1 MSNMKGE
8 KKMTAVQFA
17 KRMEVDYTTVMRW
30 LKLKL
35 VPGAIL
41 EETAIGTYW
50 QIPESS
56 LNMERPK
63 AGRKR
68 GRTADKAAKKSSKA
82 N

>member
-1 MSNMKGE
+1 
-8 KKMTAVQFA
+8 MTAVQFA
-17 KRMEVDYTTVMRW
+17 KRMDVDYSTVIRW

-41 EETAIGTYW
+41 EETPIGTYW

-56 LNMERPK
+56 LEMERPK

-68 GRTADKAAKKSSKA
+68 NKMTDKATKK
-82 N
+82 NDN